1 MLGDFDIV
9 ALDGARVE
17 RTPSDRGERLRIV
30 AERDLL
36 GLGTGRFSSPS
47 VGVRWSSHRFVEGI
61 EFCGFAF
68 TQFAFPVVGDASLDF
83 DFTPSDGVRS
93 PRAVLPL
100 IARTAQQAMLL
111 APLTA
116 AQEQVI
122 AVRDGA
128 LTWGWHGDLEE
139 VPAGFTTE
147 LGIYRGDTVTEVLTA
162 WSSELDPTT
171 DRVRDN
177 PLTTHL
183 SYWTDNGAAYWY
195 RTEAGRSIADSVV
208 EAVGALRADGIPI
221 RAVELDSW
229 WYAHETPPPIVEIG
243 YPRGV
248 PPSGTMRW
256 EPRADAFGPADAE
269 VSTDV
274 LGAVSARLDGAPL
287 VLHARHL
294 SPQSPYIAEG
304 VGDGATWWVDE
315 LAAQPADPAF
325 FRRWFDDAA
334 ANGVA
339 VIEQDW
345 MLMFW
350 FWVRELRARPG
361 RALEWQRAMNA
372 HATATGV
379 DLLWCM
385 ATPADLVEAAHLDR
399 VVAVRT
405 SDDYRY
411 ADDPADLWTWFLT
424 VNRLAHSLGLPV
436 FKDVFFSNADV
447 GPDDDPIDGDPHAAL
462 EAALAALSGGVVGIG
477 DRRGRT
483 DRDVVLR
490 TCDEDGR
497 IRRVDRPIALVD
509 DALFGAPARGEMLAW
524 ATTTATTSDG
534 TWTYV
539 LAINSS
545 TARSTIT
552 DTFHLDDERAVLD
565 WRSGAWSMRRSVEAT
580 LAPRDWS
587 LTIVAPPSFDVET
600 ASNIAVDTIRYVVV
614 EADPV

>member
-1 MLGDFDIV
+1 MLGDLEIV
-9 ALDGARVE
+9 PLDGVGVE
-17 RTPSDRGERLRIV
+17 RIQSDSGERLRLV
-30 AERDLL
+30 AERDLS
-36 GLGTGRFSSPS
+36 GLATGRFARPS
-47 VGVRWSSHRFVEGI
+47 VGVRWSSQRFAEGI

-93 PRAVLPL
+93 PSAVLPL
-100 IARTAQQAMLL
+100 LARTTDAAMLL

-116 AQEQVI
+116 AHEQVI

-128 LTWGWHGDLEE
+128 LTWGWHGDLDE
-139 VPAGFTTE
+139 VPAGCTTE
-147 LGIYRGDTVTEVLTA
+147 LGVYRGDSVSAVLAA
-162 WSSELDPTT
+162 WSADLAPTS

-195 RTEAGRSIADSVV
+195 RTEADRAIVDSIV
-208 EAVGALRADGIPI
+208 EAVRTLQDDGIPI

-229 WYAHETPPPIVEIG
+229 WYRHETPPPIVEIG

-256 EPRADAFGPADAE
+256 EPRADAFGAADAE
-269 VSTDV
+269 VSVDV
-274 LGAVSARLDGAPL
+274 LGEVSARLQGAPL
-287 VLHARHL
+287 ALHARHL
-294 SPQSPYIAEG
+294 SPRSPYIAEG
-304 VGDGATWWVDE
+304 VEQGETWWVDE

-334 ANGVA
+334 ANGVT

-350 FWVRELRARPG
+350 FWVRELRAHPG
-361 RALEWQRAMNA
+361 RALEWQRAMNR
-372 HATATGV
+372 HAAATGV

-385 ATPADLVEAAHLDR
+385 ATPADLVEAAHLDH
-399 VVAVRT
+399 VIAVRT

-411 ADDPADLWTWFLT
+411 ADDPAELWAWFLT
-424 VNRLAHSLGLPV
+424 VNRLAHALDLPV

-447 GPDDDPIDGDPHAAL
+447 GPGDDPIDGDPHAEL

-477 DRRGRT
+477 DRAGRT
-483 DRDVVLR
+483 DRGVVLR
-490 TCDEDGR
+490 TCDDDGR
-497 IRRVDRPIALVD
+497 IRRVDRPIAFVD
-509 DALFGAPARGEMLAW
+509 DGLFGAPPRGEALGW

-539 LAINSS
+539 LAINTSS
-545 TARSTIT
+545 PRSTIT
-552 DTFHLDDERAVLD
+552 DTFDLEDDRAVLD
-565 WRSGAWSMRRSVEAT
+565 WRTGSWSSRRSVDVTLEA
-580 LAPRDWS
+580 RDWS
-587 LTIVAPPSFDVET
+587 LAVVAPPSFDVES
-600 ASNIAVDTIRYVVV
+600 AALVAVEVDRYVVV
-614 EADPV
+614 ESDPG